1 MAVAVTSTTVTSK
14 SFVLSHFGG
23 GDFEARRVNDW
34 LHPAPLVPG
43 PLRTLASP
51 SMLLMF
57 QVCDY
62 GGLRLSLV
70 IPSQLQGEAQSW
82 RATGSVGTCL
92 EPGNQSP
99 ACVLA
104 DLGQVVQEPSCLR
117 SGASSTSSLAQLH
130 FHFHTTGPWLLPTLF
145 HICPGVPRC
154 QGGPRHVRSTLHLP

>member
-92 EPGNQSP
+92 SLGTRAQHVSLLTSARSFRSP
-99 ACVLA
+99 AV
-104 DLGQVVQEPSCLR
+104 
-117 SGASSTSSLAQLH
+117 
-130 FHFHTTGPWLLPTLF
+130 
-145 HICPGVPRC
+145 
-154 QGGPRHVRSTLHLP
+154 